1 MHPTELPEDAEPRHD
16 TLGLDDQRGGEAV
29 TPGVDGNGELANA
42 EELAELARLVRE
54 EFIHEMSIL
63 ELP

>member
-1 MHPTELPEDAEPRHD
+1 MRLGAKSDRGHANDA
-16 TLGLDDQRGGEAV
+16 GVDDQRGGEAV